1 MIVADISRTRRNRST
16 KNSLAP
22 PKDRQEKTD
31 LPAYV
36 TGKLIGVDA
45 TGHPLVT
52 FAKSRGK
59 HVLAKTLVTLQRS
72 DFGRDVALI
81 FENGDIA
88 CPAIIGFPA
97 AHVFAPERI
106 EGAYSA
112 PLPLKLDSSHLLF
125 KADRDIVLECGKA
138 SITLSKDGRIE
149 IKGMNILSKA
159 SQTNKVKGGAV
170 LLN

>member
-1 MIVADISRTRRNRST
+1 MIVANISRTRQKRST
-16 KNSLAP
+16 KNSLTS
-22 PKDRQEKTD
+22 PKDRQEKTV

-45 TGHPLVT
+45 MGHPLVT
-52 FAKSRGK
+52 HAQSHGK
-59 HVLAKTLVTLQRS
+59 HVIAKTLVTLQRT
-72 DFGRDVALI
+72 DFGRDIALI
-81 FENGDIA
+81 FENGDVA
-88 CPAIIGFPA
+88 CPAIVGFPS
-97 AHVFAPERI
+97 AHVFAPERV
-106 EGAYSA
+106 EGTYSA
-112 PLPLKLDSSHLLF
+112 PLPIKLDSSHLLF